1 MTRMKSLLD
10 TASDDFRAND
20 ASYREKVDELHALRL
35 TQRVGG
41 PELARERHVEK
52 RQDPAANGLS
62 V

>member
-1 MTRMKSLLD
+1 MTKMKSLLD

-20 ASYREKVDELHALRL
+20 ASYRDKVDELHALRL

-41 PELARERHVEK
+41 PEKARERHVEA
-52 RQDPAANGLS
+52 RSCPANGLS